1 MAKKVLKKFRS
12 TNIIYDDYSMDL
24 QPVNAT
30 GESSQQ
36 DVVEAG
42 GAKMFTT
49 KGTKKQT
56 RVVHL
61 SVDTKEKDPVG
72 RLYQQ
77 LDDVVAMARQKGQE
91 LPEYKAPRKPAG
103 TVLEGNDDWT
113 CAVNQTQGKV
123 EISMC
128 IDLRVHVD
136 FVEKF
141 HQEYYDVHRCL
152 RYNEDSLRKLC
163 RQLAKATAR

>member
-1 MAKKVLKKFRS
+1 MKKVFKKFRFKS
-12 TNIIYDDYSMDL
+12 TIYEDFSMDL
-24 QPVNAT
+24 QPIITT
-30 GESSQQ
+30 GESNQT
-36 DVVEAG
+36 DVVEANG
-42 GAKMFTT
+42 GKMFTT

-61 SVDTKEKDPVG
+61 SVDAKEKDPVG
-72 RLYQQ
+72 KLYQQ
-77 LDDVVAMARQKGQE
+77 LDDVVAQARSNGQE
-91 LPEYKAPRKPAG
+91 LPEYKSPKKPAG
-103 TVLEGNDDWT
+103 KMLESTDDWS

-128 IDLRVHVD
+128 IDLRKHVD

-141 HQEYYDVHRCL
+141 HQEYYDVHKCL

-163 RQLAKATAR
+163 KQLARGMQK